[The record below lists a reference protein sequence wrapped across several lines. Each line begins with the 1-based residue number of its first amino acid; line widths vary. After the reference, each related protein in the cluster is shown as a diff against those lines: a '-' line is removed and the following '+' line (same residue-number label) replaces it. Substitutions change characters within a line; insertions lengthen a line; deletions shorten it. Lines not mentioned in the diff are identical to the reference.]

1 MRAVAAVL
9 VLSVAC
15 GGTTPAPVS
24 TSAPTAVPAAP
35 QPRPHLAPV
44 SYFIGAWTADAKNP
58 ATGQTFTLSYAIT
71 PSVDGAWLDGA
82 GRAEALG
89 ITVSDRWGIDGPTG
103 DIVRVM
109 FDSSGLWGV
118 VRSRGWDGDRLVLEG
133 DANVPG
139 AGVVRVR
146 ETITKVSP
154 TEFGAVWES
163 FANGVWTAYSVERL
177 TR

>member
-1 MRAVAAVL
+1 MP
-9 VLSVAC
+9 S
-15 GGTTPAPVS
+15 PV
-24 TSAPTAVPAAP
+24 PAVPQP
-35 QPRPHLAPV
+35 QPQSQAHLAPIA
-44 SYFIGAWTADAKNP
+44 YFVGAWTADAKNP
-58 ATGQTFTLSYAIT
+58 ATGQAFTLSYTIT

-82 GRAEALG
+82 GRAEELG

-118 VRSRGWDGDRLVLEG
+118 VRSKGWDGDRLVLEG
-133 DANVPG
+133 DANAPG
-139 AGVVRVR
+139 DGGVVRVR
-146 ETITKVSP
+146 ETITKVSA

-163 FANGVWTAYSVERL
+163 LADGAWTVYSIERL